1 MEAKVFIHAKPCFS
15 FLILLS
21 PFPPVLHPPPSSFLF
36 TSCREIPWWTWPNP
50 SLSLHCLSVST
61 LPLFLRFLLSQV
73 DFCSSS
79 TVVFIQSL
87 NDSWS
92 VVANRKDT
100 WTGRNRGRLVQRKRN
115 GPIHQAWH
123 MAWPFIYHLFTHFKF
138 DMEMY
143 FRVSGRSV
151 NRFINKL
158 TTKVIS
164 LFKNNLHNV

>member
-1 MEAKVFIHAKPCFS
+1 MFWFSDPPFS
-15 FLILLS
+15 FPS
-21 PFPPVLHPPPSSFLF
+21 SPPSSSLL
-36 TSCREIPWWTWPNP
+36 
-50 SLSLHCLSVST
+50 LSLHQLQRNSLVDLAQSFSFITLCLSVST

-100 WTGRNRGRLVQRKRN
+100 WTGRDRGRLVQRKRN

-151 NRFINKL
+151 HRFVNKL

-164 LFKNNLHNV
+164 LKTKMSTPLHSFKNNLHNV